1 MTNYL
6 ENLSIGSTVEVGDM
20 KRRIH
25 YYGDGII
32 KTPKE
37 VVHKTKI
44 AFVAAGSGITPF
56 YRIIKESL
64 ESGESTHFT
73 LIYANRSED
82 DIIYESELN
91 ELHALY
97 PHKFTYKQVIT
108 SPKNIENMKN
118 VHIGHITKD
127 LLQKYLPPPS
137 DDVYIDKMGPQRM
150 RDSFDDIINQLGYDR
165 QTMIRQ
171 KPKI

>member
-1 MTNYL
+1 
-6 ENLSIGSTVEVGDM
+6 
-20 KRRIH
+20 
-25 YYGDGII
+25 
-32 KTPKE
+32 
-37 VVHKTKI
+37 
-44 AFVAAGSGITPF
+44 
-56 YRIIKESL
+56 
-64 ESGESTHFT
+64 
-73 LIYANRSED
+73 
-82 DIIYESELN
+82 
-91 ELHALY
+91 
-97 PHKFTYKQVIT
+97 VIT